1 MKQTNE
7 ITMVDPLLA
16 TVKTKGKNLT
26 FDALHTQTK
35 TASLVVEKYEA
46 HYFFTVKGNQPTL
59 LDDIVFHFKN
69 NLDDSEITDIEPGT
83 HGRIETR
90 QIWTTTELNDY
101 LTFPHVKQVFKIKR
115 TRFHLKNQSET
126 TEVVYG
132 ITSRP
137 KEEASPKDILK
148 IMRKHWGVE
157 NSCHYILDWAY
168 REDHCRIRT
177 GYGPENITALRRFA
191 IGLLK
196 SKAVGSVKQKMRELS
211 FKTRPVLD
219 LLKMTKNSRVTID
232 TKLAV

>member
-16 TVKTKGKNLT
+16 TVETEGKNLT

-35 TASLVVEKYEA
+35 TASLVVEKYKA

-59 LDDIVFHFKN
+59 MDDIAFHFKN
-69 NLDDSEITDIEPGT
+69 NPGESEFTDIEPGT

-90 QIWTTTELNDY
+90 QIWSTTELNDY

-115 TRFHLKNQSET
+115 TRFHLKTRKET

-137 KEEASPKDILK
+137 KEEASSEDVLK
-148 IMRKHWGVE
+148 IMRKHWSVE

-168 REDHCRIRT
+168 HEDHCRIRT
-177 GYGPENITALRRFA
+177 GYGPENITALRRFS
-191 IGLLK
+191 IGVLK
-196 SKAVGSVKQKMRELS
+196 SKTVGSIKQKMRELS
-211 FKTRPVLD
+211 FKTRPVMD
-219 LLKMTKNSRVTID
+219 LLKMTKNSKSNPSAKLVT
-232 TKLAV
+232 